1 MPKNP
6 ATAFYKRPHHHPQPI
21 PRGQPP
27 RLHPAAAVDP
37 PVAMPFAPPRP
48 APSKQA
54 APGLSM
60 GPPSGIRREGSKN
73 LSKLNL
79 SNLTAADHK
88 KVVENQDINKIFSE
102 MINPLGEEAMMPP
115 PLSAIITPKV
125 SHHEGN
131 NARLIPKYFPAV
143 SPPPSPIKP
152 LKDSPEVIIGILI
165 FTLFHTGAKIL
176 NLSKNSHFENLPF
189 NEIHNFK
196 ISFFF
201 KKNSHFSISW

>member
-1 MPKNP
+1 MAQVLGRFDHNMMSCIGVDYQPPTPAPSTAHHIIGEEDDMPKNP

-60 GPPSGIRREGSKN
+60 GPPSGIRREGTKN

-152 LKDSPEVIIGILI
+152 LKDSPEVSDFYFI
-165 FTLFHTGAKIL
+165 FDF
-176 NLSKNSHFENLPF
+176 
-189 NEIHNFK
+189 
-196 ISFFF
+196 
-201 KKNSHFSISW
+201 